1 MPIDMTDPIQLHRR
15 AVQARVRA
23 EPTVLDAML
32 DNDFLATLDDGTW
45 QDRAAFI
52 ASAHTPAWPGGATCE
67 GVRVRSHGHA
77 ALVQGNV
84 RAPQADGSTAWWRR
98 SDVFVHRTEGWR
110 LVSVQSTRLR
120 AGVALQAVRG
130 QAPPHAAWAGKDPE
144 GDDGAVLHR
153 LNEQYV
159 QAYREA
165 DVAWYD
171 AHLAPEY
178 DAVQGDGT
186 LSERGAALARFA
198 LRDFEAHM
206 RDFPVGRV
214 RVRRFGELALI
225 HAENAYT
232 LKDGRRGVSR
242 YTDIWHRLQDGRW
255 QCVAAH
261 ITPHREPV

>member
-1 MPIDMTDPIQLHRR
+1 MPPDMTDPVQLHHR
-15 AVQARVRA
+15 AVQAQARA
-23 EPTVLDAML
+23 EPEALDALL
-32 DNDFLATLDDGTW
+32 DTDFLATLDDGTW

-52 ASAHTPAWPGGATCE
+52 AGAHTPAWPGGATGE

-98 SDVFVHRTEGWR
+98 SDVFVHRSEGWR

-120 AGVALQAVRG
+120 AGVPLQPVPG
-130 QAPPHAAWAGKDPE
+130 QAPAHTAWVGKDPV
-144 GDDGAVLHR
+144 GDDDAVLQR

-165 DVAWYD
+165 DVGWYD
-171 AHLAPEY
+171 AHLAPDY

-198 LRDFEAHM
+198 LRDFAAHM

-242 YTDIWHRLQDGRW
+242 YTDIWQRVRDGRW
-255 QCVAAH
+255 RCVAAH

>member
-1 MPIDMTDPIQLHRR
+1 MTDPVHLHHR
-15 AVQARVRA
+15 AVQAQVRP
-23 EPTVLDAML
+23 EPAALDALL
-32 DNDFLATLDDGTW
+32 DTDFLATLDDGTW

-52 ASAHTPAWPGGATCE
+52 AGAHTPAWPGGATGE
-67 GVRVRSHGHA
+67 AVRVRSYGHT
-77 ALVQGNV
+77 ALVQSNV
-84 RAPQADGSTAWWRR
+84 RAPQADGETAWWRR
-98 SDVFVHRTEGWR
+98 SDVFVHRVEGWR

-120 AGVALQAVRG
+120 AGVSAQPVGG
-130 QAPPHAAWAGKDPE
+130 QAPAQAAWAGREPA
-144 GDDGAVLHR
+144 GDDDAVLHR
-153 LNEQYV
+153 LNEHYV

-178 DAVQGDGT
+178 DAVQSDGT

-198 LRDFEAHM
+198 LRDFEANM
-206 RDFPVGRV
+206 REFPVGRV

-232 LKDGRRGVSR
+232 LKDGRRGISR
-242 YTDIWHRLQDGRW
+242 YTDIWHRGREGRW

-261 ITPHREPV
+261 ITPHRAPA